1 VEADQPVGIRW
12 PRGDKF
18 GSECPPRLVI
28 RWAEIQCAQ
37 CRVGEPEAFLERL
50 CVFAG
55 EGVEDSNVVKF
66 DHARPVE
73 HLRAEGVCRFV
84 DVDRADDEDV
94 ARKRKAGGHGF
105 VESFT

>member
-1 VEADQPVGIRW
+1 MASSAGLKV
-12 PRGDKF
+12 
-18 GSECPPRLVI
+18 
-28 RWAEIQCAQ
+28 QCAE
-37 CRVGEPEAFLERL
+37 CRIGEPEALRKRL

-55 EGVEDSNVVKF
+55 ERVEDADVVKL

-94 ARKRKAGGHGF
+94 ARKREAGGHGF
-105 VESFT
+105 VESLI